1 MTLARPT
8 LSVIIPCHNE
18 EAILKATA
26 DHLVRFLCTADW
38 DCGLGKTWEIVFVD
52 DGSSD
57 TTLACLQEIQGTH
70 PNIVVATYP
79 RAGGQGKALQHG
91 FSRAKGLFLVTID
104 ADLDYKPSYI
114 PRMMQ
119 LAIDAHADLVIA
131 SPYMKGGTITNCPR
145 SRLLMSRAMNLYF
158 RHVFHSRLS
167 TFTAIFRL
175 YRREALEKLLLSS
188 FDKDILPE
196 IIVKAELLRLSIV
209 EFPVDLSWS
218 DETIAVRGRGLNIL
232 PTAKK
237 AGAHILIGVVENPFY
252 FLRYPLIGFLLAA
265 LWIST
270 SVIILVTGHFS
281 SGKDGFFKDL
291 TNALA
296 ASFYDSPHT
305 FLFFV
310 GIIQIAFLFLFA
322 TLIIIQNKSKREDDF
337 KILTRLHETI
347 MTASPFANKPDSASR
362 EAN

>member
-26 DHLVRFLCTADW
+26 NKLVRFFSTEDW
-38 DCGLGKTWEIVFVD
+38 DCGLGKTWEIVFVN

-57 TTLACLQEIQGTH
+57 ATLACLRQIQGSNS
-70 PNIVVATYP
+70 NIVVVTYS
-79 RAGGQGKALQHG
+79 RAGGQGKALQRG
-91 FSRAKGLFLVTID
+91 FSEAKGLFLVTID
-104 ADLDYKPSYI
+104 ADLDYKPQYI
-114 PRMMQ
+114 PGMLR
-119 LAIDAHADLVIA
+119 LAIDSDADLVVA
-131 SPYMKGGTITNCPR
+131 SPYMKGGTITNCPK

-158 RHVFHSRLS
+158 RHVFRSRLS

-196 IIVKAELLRLSIV
+196 IIVKAELLKMSIV

-218 DETIAVRGRGLNIL
+218 DETIALRGKGLNIV

-237 AGAHILIGVVENPFY
+237 ALAHILIGVVENPFY
-252 FLRYPLIGFLLAA
+252 FLRYPLMGFLFAA
-265 LWIST
+265 LWLST
-270 SVIILVTGHFS
+270 SFTILVIGNFS
-281 SGKDGFFKDL
+281 SGQDGLLRDL

-296 ASFYDSPHT
+296 ASFYRSPHT
-305 FLFFV
+305 FIFFV

-337 KILTRLHETI
+337 KVLTKLHETI
-347 MTASPFANKPDSASR
+347 KNTLHRR
-362 EAN
+362 ESS